1 MPRRELSEPNQ
12 VESWLQDWGQAVK
25 SPCSLILIGSAGLL
39 WHAHRKGVQEP
50 LPENSMDADP
60 VTEDEEVAL
69 LAYDA
74 MIGSEFELIHGW
86 HVNLMPKSVLCELP
100 AFWENRAS
108 EKTYALLRVIV
119 PAAEDL
125 LAPKLR
131 RGEHRD
137 HAHAEWAYRFGIALR
152 PNGPQIPPAG

>member
-1 MPRRELSEPNQ
+1 
-12 VESWLQDWGQAVK
+12 
-25 SPCSLILIGSAGLL
+25 
-39 WHAHRKGVQEP
+39 
-50 LPENSMDADP
+50 MDADP

-74 MIGSEFELIHGW
+74 MIGSEFELTHGW
-86 HVNLMPKSVLCELP
+86 HVNLMPKSVLRELP
-100 AFWENRAS
+100 AGWENRAL

-119 PAAEDL
+119 PAPEDL

-131 RGEHRD
+131 RGELRV

-152 PNGPQIPPAG
+152 PSGPQIPPAG